1 MGDIEHQMSR
11 SPERSEGTATVSSI
25 RVLLVDDQEIVR
37 QGLTT
42 ILKYAPGIEV
52 SGCAGDGEEAVALAR
67 TLRPDV
73 VLMDLKM
80 PRLGG
85 IPATR
90 RICAEL
96 PDTQVIILT
105 TYDTDDLVFEG
116 IKAGAKGYLLKDAA
130 SETLVEA
137 IRGVVRGE
145 SRIDH
150 SVARKVLN
158 EFQRLATQ
166 APTPKPVLDRQDEGQ
181 PRWHIIEP
189 LTPREEEVLHLL
201 VEGLSNKE
209 IGARLH
215 LTEGTIKNYVSNIIA
230 KLQAND
236 RTHAVVT
243 ALRRGLVD
251 LGEYGRA
258 PA

>member
-1 MGDIEHQMSR
+1 
-11 SPERSEGTATVSSI
+11 VSSI

-42 ILKYAPGIEV
+42 ILKYAPGIV
-52 SGCAGDGEEAVALAR
+52 VVGQASDGEEAVALAR
-67 TLRPDV
+67 ALRPDV

-90 RICAEL
+90 RINAEL

-137 IRGVVRGE
+137 IRGVMRGE
-145 SRIDH
+145 SRIDP
-150 SVARKVLN
+150 SVARKVLG
-158 EFQRLATQ
+158 EFQRLAAQ
-166 APTPKPVLDRQDEGQ
+166 APARRPMVDTQDEL
-181 PRWHIIEP
+181 IIEP

-215 LTEGTIKNYVSNIIA
+215 LTEGTIKNYVSNVIA

-251 LGEYGRA
+251 LKPGSSDSPGRGGSR
-258 PA
+258 

>member
-1 MGDIEHQMSR
+1 M
-11 SPERSEGTATVSSI
+11 SSI

-42 ILKYAPGIEV
+42 ILKYASGIEV
-52 SGCAGDGEEAVALAR
+52 VGQAGDGEEAVALAR
-67 TLRPDV
+67 ALRPDV

-116 IKAGAKGYLLKDAA
+116 IKAGAKGYLLKDAT

-137 IRGVVRGE
+137 IRGVRRGE
-145 SRIDH
+145 SQLDPG
-150 SVARKVLN
+150 VARKVLG
-158 EFQRLATQ
+158 EFQRLAVE
-166 APTPKPVLDRQDEGQ
+166 APARRHTVDTQDEF
-181 PRWHIIEP
+181 IIEP
-189 LTPREEEVLHLL
+189 LTSREEEVLHLL

-215 LTEGTIKNYVSNIIA
+215 LTEGTVKNYVSNVIA

-236 RTHAVVT
+236 RTHAVVL
-243 ALRRGLVD
+243 AIKRGLLD
-251 LGEYGRA
+251 L
-258 PA
+258 

>member
-1 MGDIEHQMSR
+1 
-11 SPERSEGTATVSSI
+11 VSSI

-42 ILKYAPGIEV
+42 ILKYAPDVVVVGQ
-52 SGCAGDGEEAVALAR
+52 AGDGEEAVALAR
-67 TLRPDV
+67 ALRPDV

-130 SETLVEA
+130 SETLVGA
-137 IRGVVRGE
+137 IRSVMRGE
-145 SRIDH
+145 SQLDPG
-150 SVARKVLN
+150 VARKVLG
-158 EFQRLATQ
+158 EFQRLAAQTPIRR
-166 APTPKPVLDRQDEGQ
+166 PTVDTQDEF
-181 PRWHIIEP
+181 IVEP

-209 IGARLH
+209 IGAQLY
-215 LTEGTIKNYVSNIIA
+215 LTEGTVKNYVSNIIA
-230 KLQAND
+230 KLQAHD
-236 RTHAVVT
+236 RTHAVVL
-243 ALRRGLVD
+243 AIKRGLLD
-251 LGEYGRA
+251 LTE
-258 PA
+258 

>member
-1 MGDIEHQMSR
+1 MEN
-11 SPERSEGTATVSSI
+11 SI

-37 QGLTT
+37 QGLAT

-52 SGCAGDGEEAVALAR
+52 VGQAADGMEAVEQALS
-67 TLRPDV
+67 LQPDV

-85 IPATR
+85 IPAIR
-90 RICAEL
+90 RIYAEL

-105 TYDTDDLVFEG
+105 TYDTDDLIFEG
-116 IKAGAKGYLLKDAA
+116 IKVGAKGYLLKDAS

-137 IRGVVRGE
+137 VRGVTRGE
-145 SRIDH
+145 SQLDPI
-150 SVARKVLN
+150 VARKVLG
-158 EFQRLATQ
+158 EFQRLASHALPRGFATRPGHGGQ
-166 APTPKPVLDRQDEGQ
+166 SGGGEDR
-181 PRWHIIEP
+181 IIEP
-189 LTPREEEVLHLL
+189 LTPREEEVLLL
-201 VEGLSNKE
+201 LAEGLSNKD
-209 IGARLH
+209 IGAHLH
-215 LTEGTIKNYVSNIIA
+215 LTEGTVKNYVSTVIN

-251 LGEYGRA
+251 LGS
-258 PA
+258 

>member
-1 MGDIEHQMSR
+1 M
-11 SPERSEGTATVSSI
+11 SSI
-25 RVLLVDDQEIVR
+25 RILLVDDQEIVR
-37 QGLTT
+37 QGLAT

-52 SGCAGDGEEAVALAR
+52 VGQASDGKEAVALAHA
-67 TLRPDV
+67 LRPDV

-85 IPATR
+85 IPASR
-90 RICAEL
+90 RISAEL

-116 IKAGAKGYLLKDAA
+116 IKAGAQGYLLKDAA
-130 SETLVEA
+130 GETLVEA
-137 IRGVVRGE
+137 IRGVTRGE

-150 SVARKVLN
+150 RVARKVLS

-166 APTPKPVLDRQDEGQ
+166 EPVHRPALDTQDE
-181 PRWHIIEP
+181 PIIEP

-215 LTEGTIKNYVSNIIA
+215 LTEGTIKNYVSAIIA

-243 ALRRGLVD
+243 ALRHGLVD
-251 LGEYGRA
+251 LKPGSSGSPGRGDSR
-258 PA
+258 

>member
-1 MGDIEHQMSR
+1 MS
-11 SPERSEGTATVSSI
+11 TI
-25 RVLLVDDQEIVR
+25 QVLLVDDQQIVR
-37 QGLTT
+37 QGLAT

-52 SGCAGDGEEAVALAR
+52 VGEAGDGEEAIDLAQE
-67 TLRPDV
+67 LAPDV

-90 RICAEL
+90 KIRAAQ
-96 PDTQVIILT
+96 PDTHVIILT
-105 TYDTDDLVFEG
+105 TYDADDMVFEG
-116 IKAGAKGYLLKDAA
+116 IKAGAQGYLLKDAS

-137 IRGVVRGE
+137 IRGVMQGE
-145 SRIDH
+145 SRIDP
-150 SVARKVLN
+150 SVARAVLD
-158 EFQRLATQ
+158 EFQRLSVEPAA
-166 APTPKPVLDRQDEGQ
+166 APSSKLPGTAGVADAAVV
-181 PRWHIIEP
+181 EP
-189 LTPREEEVLHLL
+189 LTPREEEVLLLL

-215 LTEGTIKNYVSNIIA
+215 LTEGTIKNYVSAIIA

-243 ALRRGLVD
+243 ALRRGLVE
-251 LGEYGRA
+251 L
-258 PA
+258 

>member
-1 MGDIEHQMSR
+1 MS
-11 SPERSEGTATVSSI
+11 AI
-25 RVLLVDDQEIVR
+25 QVLLVDDQQIVR
-37 QGLTT
+37 QGLAT

-52 SGCAGDGEEAVALAR
+52 VGEAGDGEEAIRLAQE
-67 TLRPDV
+67 LAPDV

-90 RICAEL
+90 TICNTQ
-96 PDTQVIILT
+96 PDTHVIILT
-105 TYDTDDLVFEG
+105 TYDADDMVFEG
-116 IKAGAKGYLLKDAA
+116 IKAGARGYLLKDAS

-137 IRGVVRGE
+137 IRGVILGQ
-145 SRIDH
+145 SQIDP
-150 SVARKVLN
+150 SVARAVLD
-158 EFQRLATQ
+158 EFQRLSA
-166 APTPKPVLDRQDEGQ
+166 KPVPAPSSTLPDTADAVHGAVAQSAVV
-181 PRWHIIEP
+181 EP
-189 LTPREEEVLHLL
+189 LTPREEEVLLLL

-215 LTEGTIKNYVSNIIA
+215 LTEGTIKNYVSAIIS

-243 ALRRGLVD
+243 ALRRGLVE
-251 LGEYGRA
+251 L
-258 PA
+258 

>member
-1 MGDIEHQMSR
+1 
-11 SPERSEGTATVSSI
+11 VSSI

-52 SGCAGDGEEAVALAR
+52 VGQAGDGKEAVALAR
-67 TLRPDV
+67 SLRPDV

-90 RICAEL
+90 RISAEL

-130 SETLVEA
+130 GETLVEA
-137 IRGVVRGE
+137 IRGVMRGE
-145 SRIDH
+145 SQLDPG
-150 SVARKVLN
+150 VARKVLS
-158 EFQRLATQ
+158 EFQRLAAQ
-166 APTPKPVLDRQDEGQ
+166 VLIRRPAVETQDE
-181 PRWHIIEP
+181 PIVEP

-215 LTEGTIKNYVSNIIA
+215 LTEGTIKNYVSNVIA

-236 RTHAVVT
+236 RTHAVVL
-243 ALRRGLVD
+243 AIKRGLLD
-251 LGEYGRA
+251 LTE
-258 PA
+258 

>member
-1 MGDIEHQMSR
+1 M
-11 SPERSEGTATVSSI
+11 SSI
-25 RVLLVDDQEIVR
+25 RVLLVDDQQIVR
-37 QGLTT
+37 QGLAT

-52 SGCAGDGEEAVALAR
+52 VGQASDGQEAVAMACN
-67 TLRPDV
+67 LRPDV

-90 RICAEL
+90 QICAEL
-96 PDTQVIILT
+96 VDTNVIILT

-116 IKAGAKGYLLKDAA
+116 IKAGAKGYLLKDATA
-130 SETLVEA
+130 ETLVDA
-137 IRGVVRGE
+137 IQGVMRGE
-145 SRIDH
+145 SQLDPG
-150 SVARKVLN
+150 VARKVLG
-158 EFQRLATQ
+158 EFRRLAVEPP
-166 APTPKPVLDRQDEGQ
+166 ARPAKAADDLA
-181 PRWHIIEP
+181 IEP

-215 LTEGTIKNYVSNIIA
+215 LSEGTVKNHVSAIIA

-243 ALRRGLVD
+243 ALRRGLVE
-251 LGEYGRA
+251 L
-258 PA
+258 